1 MQMNDKPEGWRID
14 TPENRAAMQSPSA
27 LADACREERILEARA
42 IVCDSAHNL
51 ITDLGCMKGI
61 IPREEGAIGI
71 REGTVRDIA
80 IISRVNRPV
89 CFVIKGFRKDP
100 AGKTVAVLSRREAQE
115 RCQRDFI
122 SQLVPGDVIDTRVT
136 HLESFGAFA
145 DIGCGIVSLLPID
158 AISVSRIE
166 HPRERLSA
174 GMDIR
179 AVVKSIDNGRITLSQ
194 KELEVRKKLFLK
206 RDEIKTSVFDLSLQQ
221 LVAFTETA
229 DYPSFLT
236 RCMQSIL
243 TEFPDT
249 QSAVVF
255 LRTCDLQYSDTISH
269 AVQISCSFTADDTI
283 QLGGLKVR
291 LGDIIADDTLDTR
304 LASQSQWFEEHSGL
318 IIK

>member
-1 MQMNDKPEGWRID
+1 MLQDDQKYSKFVAAITREAN
-14 TPENRAAMQSPSA
+14 ENREALEKQTQAYKDQKIKKARQAA
-27 LADACREERILEARA
+27 LEAYNAQIERQ
-42 IVCDSAHNL
+42 SAMIH
-51 ITDLGCMKGI
+51 
-61 IPREEGAIGI
+61 E
-71 REGTVRDIA
+71 
-80 IISRVNRPV
+80 
-89 CFVIKGFRKDP
+89 
-100 AGKTVAVLSRREAQE
+100 
-115 RCQRDFI
+115 DF
-122 SQLVPGDVIDTRVT
+122 
-136 HLESFGAFA
+136 
-145 DIGCGIVSLLPID
+145 
-158 AISVSRIE
+158 
-166 HPRERLSA
+166 
-174 GMDIR
+174 
-179 AVVKSIDNGRITLSQ
+179 GRTLSQ

-206 RDEIKTSVFDLSLQQ
+206 RDEIKTSVFDQARQQ

-249 QSAVVF
+249 QGAVVF